1 MCVSLQPCAAARVRT
16 QSKRRFGFITRTMV
30 CQMSRMKKEREAGG
44 SRGGGIEGRKDGF
57 IIEGMWK
64 ERT

>member
-1 MCVSLQPCAAARVRT
+1 
-16 QSKRRFGFITRTMV
+16 
-30 CQMSRMKKEREAGG
+30 MSRMKKEREVGG